1 MTFTVLT
8 LAAALQAG
16 DLPSTLAAGDAAFE
30 AIDYRRAIAL
40 YESELAANGR
50 DAGLLWRLARAYV
63 CMGESSGV
71 PETPEAFASA
81 LEYARRCVAA
91 DSLSWEGHT
100 WLAASLGYL
109 ALHESVGKQVSL
121 SRELYREAV
130 RAIELNPG
138 NDAAYSILGSFYR
151 ALGNV
156 GWIQRSLASVFLGSI
171 PPGGRAEAES
181 ALKTAVA
188 LAPDVM
194 RHQYELGV
202 LYIDM
207 GREDEARAALHAALE
222 LPAKTAIDRPRRVR
236 ARELLEQLGP
246 GK

>member
-1 MTFTVLT
+1 MT
-8 LAAALQAG
+8 LAVLVLAFALDGG
-16 DLPSTLAAGDAAFE
+16 DVPSTALAGDAAFE

-40 YESELAANGR
+40 YETGLTGHQG
-50 DAGLLWRLARAYV
+50 DAGLLWRLARVYV
-63 CMGESSGV
+63 CLGESSGV
-71 PETPEAFASA
+71 PEKPEAFVAAS
-81 LEYARRCVAA
+81 EYARRCIAA
-91 DSLSWEGHT
+91 DSLSWQGHT

-109 ALHESVGKQVSL
+109 ALHESVGRQIAL
-121 SRELYREAV
+121 SRELHREAV

-156 GWIQRSLASVFLGSI
+156 GWIERSLASVFIGSI
-171 PPGGRAEAES
+171 PPGGRAEAEA
-181 ALKTAVA
+181 ALKTAIA
-188 LAPDVM
+188 LAPDIM

-207 GREDEARAALHAALE
+207 GKEEEARAALRKALT
-222 LPAKTAIDRPRRVR
+222 LPVRTAIDRPRCVKAR
-236 ARELLEQLGP
+236 ALLEELGP